1 MYYNDKRQKISV
13 RLTDEEWDFIL
24 VLCDET
30 GKRPSDMVR
39 YCIDNVAISYAIAR
53 DECER
58 RGLDG
63 VDCKTDF
70 YN

>member
-13 RLTDEEWDFIL
+13 RLTEEEWDFIL
-24 VLCDET
+24 TLCGET

-53 DECER
+53 DEFER
-58 RGLDG
+58 SGEDG
-63 VDCKTDF
+63 IDCKADF

>member
-13 RLTDEEWDFIL
+13 RLTDEEWEF
-24 VLCDET
+24 VLMLCEET

-53 DECER
+53 EELV
-58 RGLDG
+58 GGGEDG
-63 VDCKTDF
+63 IDCKADF

>member
-13 RLTDEEWDFIL
+13 RLTDEEWEF
-24 VLCDET
+24 VLMLCEET

-53 DECER
+53 DELT
-58 RGLDG
+58 GGGSDG
-63 VDCKTDF
+63 IDREADF